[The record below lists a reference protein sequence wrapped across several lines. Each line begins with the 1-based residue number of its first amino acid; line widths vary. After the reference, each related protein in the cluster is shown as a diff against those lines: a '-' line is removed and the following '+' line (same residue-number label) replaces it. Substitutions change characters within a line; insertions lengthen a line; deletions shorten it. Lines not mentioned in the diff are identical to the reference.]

1 MIPWNHG
8 KKIYLHFGLALLP
21 LTLSYRDTYCSFAII
36 FVRKANK
43 ILYYLKALYEI
54 FIFLEVEISPTRF
67 SRAWLVWWLFIGI
80 LVFIGIALIKL
91 FVLLLSLFMRYMV
104 IWYNWLLFDQDCI
117 GVESSFLKN
126 YIWFSCN
133 V

>member
-8 KKIYLHFGLALLP
+8 KKIYLNFGKALLP
-21 LTLSYRDTYCSFAII
+21 LTLSYRDSDCSFAII
-36 FVRKANK
+36 FARKANK
-43 ILYYLKALYEI
+43 ILHYLKALYEI
-54 FIFLEVEISPTRF
+54 FIFLGVEISPTRF
-67 SRAWLVWWLFIGI
+67 SRAWLVWRLFIEI

-91 FVLLLSLFMRYMV
+91 FVLLLSLFMRYIV
-104 IWYNWLLFDQDCI
+104 IGYNWLLFDQDCI
-117 GVESSFLKN
+117 DGESSFLKN

>member
-91 FVLLLSLFMRYMV
+91 FVLLLSLFMRYIV
-104 IWYNWLLFDQDCI
+104 IGYNWLLFDQDCI
-117 GVESSFLKN
+117 DGESSFLKN